1 MIPSRRHQQGVSLL
15 EALISILIFAV
26 GILAV
31 VALQAAS
38 IRTSNDAK
46 FRADASYL
54 ANQLVGRMWTDR
66 ANLANYAHNANGAF
80 VCDTRVGTTV
90 ATPANASLN
99 AWLQTVNATL
109 PGGTNGAQRV
119 VVDAATN
126 LVTVTM
132 CWRTGNDARDTRRFE
147 LSTQISG

>member
-1 MIPSRRHQQGVSLL
+1 MTPSRRHQQGVSLL

-90 ATPANASLN
+90 AAPANASLN
-99 AWLQTVNATL
+99 AWLLTVNATL
-109 PGGTNGAQRV
+109 PGGSNGAQRV

-126 LVTVTM
+126 LVTITM
-132 CWRTGNDARDTRRFE
+132 CWRAGNDARDTRRFE
-147 LSTQISG
+147 ISTQITG

>member
-66 ANLANYAHNANGAF
+66 ANLANYAHNATGAF
-80 VCDTRVGTTV
+80 VCDTRVGTAV

-99 AWLQTVNATL
+99 AWLQTVNSTL
-109 PGGTNGAQRV
+109 PGGSNGAQRV
-119 VVDAATN
+119 VVDATTN
-126 LVTVTM
+126 LVTITM
-132 CWRTGNDARDTRRFE
+132 CWRAGSDARDTRRFD
-147 LSTQISG
+147 LSTQIAG